1 MLDAIDVANAW
12 NVHRINRLF
21 GVVFSDIN
29 NTSQQLVI
37 GNNIDSCTS
46 INIIIINHNNNSDN
60 NESR

>member
-12 NVHRINRLF
+12 NVHRFNRLF

-29 NTSQQLVI
+29 NTPQQLVI
-37 GNNIDSCTS
+37 GNNIDSRTS
-46 INIIIINHNNNSDN
+46 INIIINHNNSDN

>member
-12 NVHRINRLF
+12 NVHRFNRLF

-46 INIIIINHNNNSDN
+46 INIINHTNSDN

>member
-29 NTSQQLVI
+29 NTSQQLVV

-46 INIIIINHNNNSDN
+46 INIIIINHNNSDN